1 MYLESDLFKSCSDL
15 FPSGLMIRQ
24 YGASRKFVKFNF
36 NSLFGPKSEVLIS
49 VQAESAGDP
58 W

>member
-1 MYLESDLFKSCSDL
+1 
-15 FPSGLMIRQ
+15 MIRQ

-36 NSLFGPKSEVLIS
+36 NSLFGPKSEVLIF